1 MARIALYRKYRP
13 ATFDELVG
21 QEHVQTIFKNS
32 IKSGKISHAYIF
44 CGPRGVG
51 KTSVARILAKAI
63 NCENQK
69 DGNPCNECD
78 SCKSINNQTALDI
91 IEIDAASNR
100 GIDEIRDLR
109 EKIKFGPSEL
119 KKKVFIIDEVH
130 MLTKEAFNALL
141 KTLEE
146 PPSHAIFV
154 LATTEIHKI
163 PATVISRCQRFD
175 FKRIS
180 DEELGKRL
188 EFIAAQEKVNITED
202 ARTLIAKT
210 SEGGMRDAISI
221 FDQISTS
228 HQGNEISSQTVR
240 TVLGVVGEEAT
251 ENIIHLIEERNKKE
265 ALVLVDRLVNKGIDI
280 SQLTKNLL
288 DQYRVRL
295 KQQAT
300 NDQDLT
306 GLIMKIDILAE
317 CFRNFRYS
325 VFPQLSLEVAIL
337 KIIGSDS
344 PLSRPASQSEK
355 IPSRQ
360 DSEVQ
365 TVEKEELTVAPGS
378 PKMMEKWPQVLFEIK
393 TKNLPV
399 NALVKVAEPSFSD
412 EEIHLTFPFK
422 FHRERIDDRKNK
434 EVVEKAVKKIYG
446 RDFRIV
452 CALGKGNH
460 VSEIIETPP
469 KEKEKAVEPSTAT
482 SALDIF
488 GGEIIE

>member
-21 QEHVQTIFKNS
+21 QEHIQTIFKNS
-32 IKSGKISHAYIF
+32 VKNGKVSHAYVF

-69 DGNPCNECD
+69 DGNPCNECN
-78 SCKSINNQTALDI
+78 SCQSINNQAALDI

-100 GIDEIRDLR
+100 GIDEIRELR

-146 PPSHAIFV
+146 PPSHAVFV

-180 DEELGKRL
+180 DKELGERL
-188 EFIAAQEKVNITED
+188 KFIATREKVKITEA
-202 ARTLIAKT
+202 ARLLIAKT

-228 HQGNEISSQTVR
+228 YQGKEISDETVR
-240 TVLGVVGEEAT
+240 MVLGAVGEEAT
-251 ENIIHLIEERNKKE
+251 ENLISLIEDRNKKE
-265 ALVLVDRLVNKGIDI
+265 ALTLIDNLVAKGVDI
-280 SQLTKNLL
+280 SQLTKQLM
-288 DQYRVRL
+288 DQYRLRL
-295 KQQAT
+295 KNQAT
-300 NDQDLT
+300 SDNDLT
-306 GLIMKIDILAE
+306 GFIRKIDVLAD

-337 KIIGSDS
+337 KIIGLD
-344 PLSRPASQSEK
+344 PESEK
-355 IPSRQ
+355 SAEEPRTTSKPN
-360 DSEVQ
+360 SEASP
-365 TVEKEELTVAPGS
+365 VES
-378 PKMMEKWPQVLFEIK
+378 PRVVSLERAEMMEKWPQVLFEIK
-393 TKNLPV
+393 TKNLSV
-399 NALVKVAEPSFSD
+399 NALVKVAAPSFSE

-446 RDFRIV
+446 KDFRII
-452 CALGKGNH
+452 CALGKGH
-460 VSEIIETPP
+460 HGSEV
-469 KEKEKAVEPSTAT
+469 VEPPQKETIAEVSTAT
-482 SALDIF
+482 NVLDIF